1 MQKERL
7 RKLFTAYDPAIQR
20 VISEVLIV
28 EQEHISIDRPRVKDQ
43 IEEIIDRVA
52 KQELGTGNKK

>member
-1 MQKERL
+1 MKKERL
-7 RKLFTAYDPAIQR
+7 RKLFSTYDPAIQQ

-43 IEEIIDRVA
+43 IDNIIDRVA
-52 KQELGTGNKK
+52 KQELGTGDKK